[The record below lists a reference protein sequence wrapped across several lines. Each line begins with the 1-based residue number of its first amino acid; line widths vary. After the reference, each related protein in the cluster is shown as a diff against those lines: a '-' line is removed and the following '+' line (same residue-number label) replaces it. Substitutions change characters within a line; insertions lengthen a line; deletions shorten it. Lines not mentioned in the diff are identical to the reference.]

1 LSIIKS
7 FEELEVWQRARK
19 FVLKIYNLTK
29 SFPKN
34 ELYGL
39 TSQIRRAAFSIGS
52 NISEGFDRRSDKEF
66 SNFLAIARGSI
77 AEVQN
82 DLYIALDLKYISE
95 DEFNATYGETKKIAK
110 QINGLMTYLKP
121 KK

>member
-1 LSIIKS
+1 MSTIKS

-29 SFPKN
+29 SFSKD

-39 TSQIRRAAFSIGS
+39 TYQIRRAAVSIGS

-77 AEVQN
+77 AEV
-82 DLYIALDLKYISE
+82 
-95 DEFNATYGETKKIAK
+95 
-110 QINGLMTYLKP
+110 
-121 KK
+121 